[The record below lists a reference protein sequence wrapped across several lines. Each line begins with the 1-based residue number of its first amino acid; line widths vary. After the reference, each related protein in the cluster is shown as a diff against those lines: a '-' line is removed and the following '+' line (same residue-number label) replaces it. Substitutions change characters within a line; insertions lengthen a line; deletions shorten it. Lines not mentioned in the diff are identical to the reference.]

1 MDIITPVGGQWKPSG
16 THQRLVGLTA
26 VKTIT
31 LTPNEYGL
39 YIQVISQNVRMTFDS
54 TSPAASGNDVGFQL
68 TPAMGPIF
76 IAGFPGMV
84 LSFIQETATAVI
96 QYQKLTLDRRQ

>member
-1 MDIITPVGGQWKPSG
+1 MELVTGVGGQWAPSG

-31 LTPNEYGL
+31 LAPNEYGL
-39 YIQVISQNVRMTFDS
+39 YIQVISQNVRMTFDG
-54 TSPAASGNDVGFQL
+54 TTPVASGNDVGFQL

-84 LSFIQETATAVI
+84 LSFIQEAATAVI
-96 QYQKLTLDRRQ
+96 QYQKLSNNRRQ

>member
-1 MDIITPVGGQWKPSG
+1 MESVMPVGGFWIPSG

-31 LTPNEYGL
+31 LLPTEYGL
-39 YIQVISQNVRMTFDS
+39 YVQAISQNVRLTFDG
-54 TSPAASGNDVGFQL
+54 TNPVASGNDIGFQL
-68 TPAMGPIF
+68 TPAMGPVF

-96 QYQKLTLDRRQ
+96 QYQKLKLQGR